1 MYIRQT
7 HCNDYNADF
16 IWTEHRLRNCD
27 YCYTQDQ
34 SSTRQIH
41 GRKFTESYQI
51 EKAPEKPF

>member
-34 SSTRQIH
+34 SATRQIH
-41 GRKFTESYQI
+41 GKKI
-51 EKAPEKPF
+51 H